1 MEVIDGRCFISEQY
15 LKILGIK
22 YFSLT
27 TVILK
32 ED

>member
-1 MEVIDGRCFISEQY
+1 MEVIDGRYFISEHY

-27 TVILK
+27 TVIFE

>member
-1 MEVIDGRCFISEQY
+1 MEIIDGRCFISEQY

-27 TVILK
+27 TVISE